1 MTSDTD
7 IVDRPLE
14 SFAVGDAASFT
25 AEITEE
31 AIEAFA
37 RLSGDRNPLHL
48 DPTFAGATPYR
59 QRIAHGQL
67 VAAPISRL
75 AGHFLPG
82 RRCLLVDVR
91 SRFVRPVFGGDRL
104 TYRGTVVHISSAT
117 RVLKVQ
123 VEVTNQEGV
132 VVLRGSYEGQVLT
145 VSGDEGAQ

>member
-14 SFAVGDAASFT
+14 NFAIGDAASFT

-37 RLSGDRNPLHL
+37 QLSGDRNPLHL
-48 DPTFAGATPYR
+48 DPAFAGATPYGR
-59 QRIAHGQL
+59 RIAHGQL

-82 RRCLLVDVR
+82 RRCLLLEVR
-91 SRFVRPVFGGDRL
+91 TKFVRPVFSGDRL

-132 VVLRGSYEGQVLT
+132 VVLRGSYEGQVLRI
-145 VSGDEGAQ
+145 SGEESVQ